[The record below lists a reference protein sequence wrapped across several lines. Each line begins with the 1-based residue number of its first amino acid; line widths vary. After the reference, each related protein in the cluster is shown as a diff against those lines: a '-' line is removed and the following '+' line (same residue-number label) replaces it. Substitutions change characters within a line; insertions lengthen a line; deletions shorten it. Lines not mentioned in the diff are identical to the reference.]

1 METVKVIVIVSV
13 TFILHCSFFPV
24 VVCPLENLRSSPEG
38 YPHANLSS
46 FPFPSLLPPL
56 PQLIS
61 PCTMCTPSGCCTG
74 WGLIH
79 LKKYISGSLYFSWL
93 GYRSICS
100 STTTTL
106 CHCLCLDD
114 GDCLIVFALEKKNTS
129 AFTLVFLSPSSPPTI
144 FIASGYRGSMR
155 TPLLVATLS
164 TSSFSAARLISFP
177 FRSATQSRKS
187 NSTQHCCSFL
197 QKRSCNSATGA
208 SMEEQKYANEKVRE
222 ENQPNL
228 KVLKDFRGR
237 WSTPR
242 CVCVCVCDHISL
254 ENTLV
259 HTSTCNVLVSS
270 YTPPSSRGLC
280 CISVPLP
287 VRSTL
292 QTRSSP
298 WRQKTCCRPS
308 D

>member
-1 METVKVIVIVSV
+1 MPTCLLSLFRPCFLLFLNSSLPVPCVHPLGVALDEDWFICRNIFLAPCISLGLAIDLFARPPQPLFVTVFAWMMAIV
-13 TFILHCSFFPV
+13 
-24 VVCPLENLRSSPEG
+24 
-38 YPHANLSS
+38 
-46 FPFPSLLPPL
+46 
-56 PQLIS
+56 
-61 PCTMCTPSGCCTG
+61 
-74 WGLIH
+74 W
-79 LKKYISGSLYFSWL
+79 
-93 GYRSICS
+93 
-100 STTTTL
+100 
-106 CHCLCLDD
+106 LCL
-114 GDCLIVFALEKKNTS
+114 LWRKKNTS

-208 SMEEQKYANEKVRE
+208 STEEQKYANEKVRE

-242 CVCVCVCDHISL
+242 CVCVCVCVTIFLWRTHWF
-254 ENTLV
+254 
-259 HTSTCNVLVSS
+259 
-270 YTPPSSRGLC
+270 TPPHVMYWSAVTHHRPPEACVVSL
-280 CISVPLP
+280 SHYLSDPLYRP
-287 VRSTL
+287 VHLHEDRK
-292 QTRSSP
+292 P
-298 WRQKTCCRPS
+298 AAGRQIKTQHLWKFHFFCGCGKSGRCLVEHWTEAQ
-308 D
+308 